1 MELINLKNINN
12 FQMRRVT
19 RLAPFKVVKIK
30 SNDAQQNDIFN
41 IIDSEGL
48 GIASCG
54 VDYDVAIWMC
64 NAMNDYAKNI
74 PLKR

>member
-1 MELINLKNINN
+1 MELINLKNISN
-12 FQMRRVT
+12 FQMRRVA

-30 SNDAQQNDIFN
+30 SLDSQQNTIFN
-41 IIDSEGL
+41 ITDRKGL

-54 VDYDVAIWMC
+54 VDYDAAIWIC
-64 NAMNDYAKNI
+64 NAMNDYSKSI